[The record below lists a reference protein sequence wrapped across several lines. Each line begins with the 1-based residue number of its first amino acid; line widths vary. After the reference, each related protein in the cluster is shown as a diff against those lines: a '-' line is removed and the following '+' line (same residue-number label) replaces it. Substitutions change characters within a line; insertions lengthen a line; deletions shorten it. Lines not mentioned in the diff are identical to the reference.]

1 MPRSKANL
9 QGNGMT
15 LLPSMSE
22 VGTHSYLCGTL
33 THLWWKGPRAAV
45 GWGVVQN
52 EQGFDTKLVNLERGN
67 MNQYKWSDVKDLM
80 KLRIKVE
87 T

>member
-1 MPRSKANL
+1 MPRSKADL

-15 LLPSMSE
+15 LLSSTSE
-22 VGTHSYLCGTL
+22 VGTHPYLCGTL
-33 THLWWKGPRAAV
+33 IHLWWKGPRAAV
-45 GWGVVQN
+45 GWSVVQRG
-52 EQGFDTKLVNLERGN
+52 QGSDAKLVNLERGN
-67 MNQYKWSDVKDLM
+67 MNQYKWSDVKDVV